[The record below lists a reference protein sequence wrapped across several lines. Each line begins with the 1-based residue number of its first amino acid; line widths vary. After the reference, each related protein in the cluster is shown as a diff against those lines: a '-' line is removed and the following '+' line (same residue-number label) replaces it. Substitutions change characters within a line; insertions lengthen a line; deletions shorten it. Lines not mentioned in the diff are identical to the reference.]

1 MAKQQ
6 EEDIISAILRRRLVF
21 ATPPFGSGG
30 VRHIVKRSCPRDE
43 SPVIPG
49 WGRVDVRDTEMLENE
64 VWAIEYVRQHTT
76 IFVPRIVSVFEH
88 RDCVYMIQ
96 EFIEMPSI
104 RWISVIIPLKSMPRS
119 LVSLKATYSS
129 SDNVTAMS
137 VRALQV
143 LPSSVNDFGPIV
155 LRSNMPIIGHQ

>member
-43 SPVIPG
+43 SPVIPA

-64 VWAIEYVRQHTT
+64 VLAIEYVRQHTT
-76 IFVPRIVSVFEH
+76 IPVPRIVSVFED

-96 EFIEMPSI
+96 EFVENAIAPMDI
-104 RWISVIIPLKSMPRS
+104 RY
-119 LVSLKATYSS
+119 YSAEVHAKIAS
-129 SDNVTAMS
+129 QLEGYV
-137 VRALQV
+137 QQ
-143 LPSSVNDFGPIV
+143 
-155 LRSNMPIIGHQ
+155 LR